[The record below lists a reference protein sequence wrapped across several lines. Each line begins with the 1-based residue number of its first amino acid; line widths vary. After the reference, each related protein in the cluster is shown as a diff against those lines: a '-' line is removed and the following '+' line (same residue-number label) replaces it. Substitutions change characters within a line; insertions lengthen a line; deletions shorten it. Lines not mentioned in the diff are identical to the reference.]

1 MELMLNSM
9 VKISKVR
16 NDGENCRECTN
27 QRKAR
32 PKTGGHPYKRQEV
45 IPFPTMREEVPH
57 VGFNR
62 SDTSSTNNNE
72 NT

>member
-9 VKISKVR
+9 VKISKDK
-16 NDGENCRECTN
+16 NDSGNCRECTN
-27 QRKAR
+27 QRKPR
-32 PKTGGHPYKRQEV
+32 PITGGHPYKRQEV
-45 IPFPTMREEVPH
+45 IPFPNMREEVPH

-62 SDTSSTNNNE
+62 SETSSTNNNE

>member
-9 VKISKVR
+9 VKISKDK
-16 NDGENCRECTN
+16 NDSEKCRECTN
-27 QRKAR
+27 QSKPR
-32 PKTGGHPYKRQEV
+32 PKTGGHPGKRQEV
-45 IPFPTMREEVPH
+45 IPFPNMREEVPH

-62 SDTSSTNNNE
+62 SETSSTNNNE

>member
-9 VKISKVR
+9 VKISK
-16 NDGENCRECTN
+16 DKSETEKCRECTN
-27 QRKAR
+27 QVKTR
-32 PKTGGHPYKRQEV
+32 PKTGGNQYKRQEV
-45 IPFPTMREEVPH
+45 IPFPNMREEVPH

-62 SDTSSTNNNE
+62 SETSSTNNNE